1 MSCSFAIIAI
11 ARKVI
16 LLDPAATDGV
26 ELIGIGII
34 IVGLAAAYYL
44 LRKAGF
50 VIGGGVAGKTP
61 EEKPP
66 QNG

>member
-1 MSCSFAIIAI
+1 M
-11 ARKVI
+11 I
-16 LLDPAATDGV
+16 LLDPAATDGI